1 MSDEFSSSVRI
12 ECLTYGKPVARETGA
27 VPFGRDYEITSRSDG
42 MAAWKQAMLR
52 PAKLLA
58 GASSWG
64 PDWIEPEA
72 TRRGCLLIVPAASPD
87 QSERGI
93 VAARIRFRSEGGEE
107 ASGRPYV
114 QSSFWYIGAA
124 DWRRG
129 YAEILSRL
137 PHDLLAEPDGFAEGE
152 EGVLPLVCAATELRL
167 KPPPPASAATYAPP
181 ATAAIAAHCL
191 AAGGEEQAGPFAYR
205 RARLRGRSRLPGAV
219 CRSIGASGSSATR
232 RFRMHA
238 FLRVQ
243 LQRSGARGRRHLH
256 AFGFHRGGPG
266 RRLGTT
272 DEHAKEGAM
281 RATSFP
287 DSHQESSSWSRK
299 VELPLSAIESD
310 PQLDPLA
317 RFETRKAQSEQVGF
331 GSRKAEPIKDR
342 PVLGEWGEDAQ
353 IRHEYVAAAPPPP
366 AASVAPRLFEPPRAP
381 AAAAPLAASSHA
393 ERDWG
398 YILANCSAADLLGHV
413 AEALDCREIDVY
425 DQPQFDEAGKVCIL
439 AALLGA
445 KADITFSPVDLIEWA
460 FKTCDWAARDP
471 ALEQQLRRARK
482 EFEERVVRS
491 FAVRGI
497 CLPAENTWL
506 RMPVMQR
513 IVDGHATQLVHF
525 LSASKQLQERSL
537 DETPRERLSDR
548 DEFHVDLCMRSCR
561 KVLTM
566 LDEVDARPEIAKA
579 LQERFAD
586 MRKLVE
592 RWEQST
598 PRGWI

>member
-1 MSDEFSSSVRI
+1 MSEEFSSSVRI
-12 ECLTYGKPVARETGA
+12 ERLTYGKPVARETGA
-27 VPFGRDYEITSRSDG
+27 VPFGCDYEITSRSDG
-42 MAAWKQAMLR
+42 MAAWTQAMLR
-52 PAKLLA
+52 PAKLLS

-72 TRRGCLLIVPAASPD
+72 ARRGCLLIVPAASPD

-114 QSSFWYIGAA
+114 QSSFWYIVAA

-129 YAEILSRL
+129 YADILSRL
-137 PHDLLAEPDGFAEGE
+137 PHDLLAEPDAFAEGE
-152 EGVLPLVCAATELRL
+152 EGALPLVCAATELRL
-167 KPPPPASAATYAPP
+167 KPPPPASAAAYAPP

-191 AAGGEEQAGPFAYR
+191 AQARKNGPGL
-205 RARLRGRSRLPGAV
+205 LR
-219 CRSIGASGSSATR
+219 IGARDCADEAAFLARFSEALALLDRAQLDVFACTPSFACSYRGPAPGVGVIFTPSDSIEAAPADAVERLTNALEGATR
-232 RFRMHA
+232 A
-238 FLRVQ
+238 
-243 LQRSGARGRRHLH
+243 A
-256 AFGFHRGGPG
+256 
-266 RRLGTT
+266 
-272 DEHAKEGAM
+272 
-281 RATSFP
+281 SFP
-287 DSHQESSSWSRK
+287 DLHQESRAWSRK

-331 GSRKAEPIKDR
+331 GSRKAEPIKDH
-342 PVLGEWGEDAQ
+342 PVLGEWVEDEQ
-353 IRHEYVAAAPPPP
+353 IRREYIAAAPPPP
-366 AASVAPRLFEPPRAP
+366 AASVAPPLLESPRAP
-381 AAAAPLAASSHA
+381 AAAAAPAASSHA
-393 ERDWG
+393 KRDWG
-398 YILANCSAADLLGHV
+398 YILANHSAADLLGHV

-425 DQPQFDEAGKVCIL
+425 DQPQFDDAGKICIL

-445 KADITFSPVDLIEWA
+445 KADMTFSPVDLIEWA
-460 FKTCDWAARDP
+460 LKTCDWAARDP

-513 IVDGHATQLVHF
+513 IVDRHATQLVHF

-537 DETPRERLSDR
+537 DETPRDRLSDR